1 MTTKQIYKTTLN
13 GAQWMIEEDK
23 WGATLY
29 LKNHNNDGYHFSG
42 DLFKSVAEANAYL
55 DGIDKA
61 YLAPKITET
70 YEIPDDYYSVAGR
83 YYGD

>member
-1 MTTKQIYKTTLN
+1 MTQNTTYRTTLN

-29 LKNHNNDGYHFSG
+29 LTNYNKDGYHFSG

-61 YLAPKITET
+61 YLEPKKVEV
-70 YEIPDDYYSVAGR
+70 YEVPSDYYGAAGR

>member
-1 MTTKQIYKTTLN
+1 MTTKQTYRTTLN
-13 GAQWMIEEDK
+13 GAKWMIEEDK

-29 LKNHNNDGYHFSG
+29 LKNYNNDGYHFSG
-42 DLFKSVAEANAYL
+42 DLFKSVAEVNAYL

-61 YLAPKITET
+61 YLEPKKVVV
-70 YEIPDDYYSVAGR
+70 YEVPADFYGVAGR